1 MAMDKVTI
9 LGFTAALF
17 TTVSFL
23 PQTIKSWKTRQTE
36 DLSTV
41 MLLFLATGLLL
52 WFVYGFL
59 ISNLPIIFSNGIG
72 FCLVA
77 SVLFLKLKW
86 G

>member
-1 MAMDKVTI
+1 MAMDKVTL

-23 PQTIKSWKTRQTE
+23 PQTIKSWRTRQTA
-36 DLSTV
+36 DLSTG
-41 MLLFLATGLLL
+41 MLCFLATGLLL
-52 WFVYGFL
+52 WFVYGLL
-59 ISNLPIIFSNGIG
+59 IRNVPIIFSNGIG

-77 SVLFLKLKW
+77 SVLFLKVKE